1 MAITRICMTTT
12 ARYPTHVPFTG
23 ALFLGLVLCLASSA
37 AAHAQTTREWRYVP
51 NPAGGACTL
60 GLREVPLRAPDAGE
74 IQVRIWASSFNGR
87 DRYRLAGSCDDVQV
101 PLSDGAGEV
110 TAVGAGVT
118 RFEVGDRVV
127 TTFFAEG
134 WIDGNQPPDANPY
147 RRGGPGPGVLTEG
160 LVGDADGFVAVPEY
174 LTYEEASTL
183 TIAALTAY
191 NALFKYGDL
200 QPNDYVLLEGTGGV
214 SSFGLLF
221 AAAAGARPV
230 ITSSSDEKLAR
241 AVELGAVGTVNYR
254 RNPEW
259 QEQVLEIT
267 GGIGV
272 KHVLEIGGR
281 ETLPRALQV
290 LDFGAH
296 VALIG
301 GLTGF
306 GGEVPFFVLFNKN
319 ASVTSFQVG
328 SRADFETMN
337 RFLVGHQIHPIV
349 DRVFEF
355 EDAVE
360 AFDFFMNGDFMGKV
374 VIRH

>member
-1 MAITRICMTTT
+1 MTTT
-12 ARYPTHVPFTG
+12 ARYRPTHVPFAG

-51 NPAGGACTL
+51 DPGSELCTL

-87 DRYRLAGSCDDVQV
+87 DRYRIAGACDDVQV

-160 LVGDADGFVAVPEY
+160 FVGDADGFVAVPEY

-183 TIAALTAY
+183 TIAALTAC

-241 AVELGAVGTVNYR
+241 AVELGAVGTVNYL

-337 RFLVGHQIHPIV
+337 RFLEGHQIHPIV

>member
-1 MAITRICMTTT
+1 MRRNRRSNLSCVA
-12 ARYPTHVPFTG
+12 
-23 ALFLGLVLCLASSA
+23 LVLFGTVASLTSA
-37 AAHAQTTREWRYVP
+37 VSAQTQTIREWRYVP
-51 NPAGGACTL
+51 APDGEGCTIAM
-60 GLREVPLRAPDAGE
+60 REVPLRAPDPGE
-74 IQVRIWASSFNGR
+74 IQVRMWASSFNGR
-87 DRYRLAGSCDDVQV
+87 DRYRLAGPCDGVQA

-127 TTFFAEG
+127 GTFFAEA
-134 WIDGNQPPDANPY
+134 WIDGNQPPWANPY

-160 LVGDADGFVAVPEY
+160 IVADADGFVLVPDY

-183 TIAALTAY
+183 TTAGLTAY
-191 NALFKYGDL
+191 NALFKHGDL
-200 QPNDYVLLEGTGGV
+200 QPNQYVLLQGTGGV
-214 SSFGLLF
+214 SSFGLQF
-221 AAAAGARPV
+221 AVAAGARPI

-241 AVELGAVGTVNYR
+241 ARGLGAVATVNYR
-254 RNPEW
+254 QYPEW
-259 QEQVLEIT
+259 QEEVLELT
-267 GGIGV
+267 GGTGV
-272 KHVLEIGGR
+272 MHVLEIGGR
-281 ETLPRALQV
+281 DTLPRALQV

-306 GGEVPFFVLFNKN
+306 GGEVPFFTLFNKN
-319 ASVTSFQVG
+319 ASVTAFQVG
-328 SRADFETMN
+328 SRVDFEAMN
-337 RFLVGHQIHPIV
+337 RFLEGYQIHPIV

>member
-1 MAITRICMTTT
+1 MTTDT
-12 ARYPTHVPFTG
+12 QCRPTHIPFAG
-23 ALFLGLVLCLASSA
+23 GLLVALVLCLACSA
-37 AAHAQTTREWRYVP
+37 AADAQTTREWRYVP
-51 NPAGGACTL
+51 DPGSEVCTL

-134 WIDGNQPPDANPY
+134 WIDGNQPPTANPY
-147 RRGGPGPGVLTEG
+147 RRGGPGAGVLTEG
-160 LVGDADGFVAVPEY
+160 FVDDADGFVAVPEY

-221 AAAAGARPV
+221 AVAAGARPI

-241 AVELGAVGTVNYR
+241 AVELGAAGTVNYR

-259 QEQVLEIT
+259 QEEVMELT

-272 KHVLEIGGR
+272 MHVLEIGGR

-306 GGEVPFFVLFNKN
+306 GGEVPFFALFNRN
-319 ASVTSFQVG
+319 ASATSFQVG
-328 SRADFETMN
+328 SRADFEAMN
-337 RFLVGHQIHPIV
+337 RFLMGHQIHPLV

>member
-1 MAITRICMTTT
+1 MTTD
-12 ARYPTHVPFTG
+12 ARSRPTHIRFAGV
-23 ALFLGLVLCLASSA
+23 LLVGMGLCLACSA
-37 AAHAQTTREWRYVP
+37 PANAQTTREWRYVSDS
-51 NPAGGACTL
+51 GGELCTL
-60 GLREVPLRAPDAGE
+60 ALREAPLRAPDAGE
-74 IQVRIWASSFNGR
+74 IQIRMWASSFNGR
-87 DRYRLAGSCDDVQV
+87 DRYRLAGSCDDTQV

-127 TTFFAEG
+127 TAFFAEA
-134 WIDGNQPPDANPY
+134 WIDGDQPPGANPY
-147 RRGGPGPGVLTEG
+147 RRGGPGPGVLAEAF
-160 LVGDADGFVAVPEY
+160 VGDADGFVAVPEY
-174 LTYEEASTL
+174 MTYEEAATL
-183 TIAALTAY
+183 TTAGLTAF

-221 AAAAGARPV
+221 AAAAGARPI
-230 ITSSSDEKLAR
+230 ITSSSDMKLAR
-241 AVELGAVGTVNYR
+241 AVELGATGTVNYR

-259 QEQVLEIT
+259 QEEVMELT

-290 LDFGAH
+290 LDFGAQ
-296 VALIG
+296 VSLIG

-319 ASVTSFQVG
+319 ASVSSFQVG
-328 SRADFETMN
+328 SRVEFEAMN
-337 RFLVGHQIHPIV
+337 RFLEGHQIHPVI

-355 EDAVE
+355 DDAVE

-374 VIRH
+374 VVRH

>member
-1 MAITRICMTTT
+1 MTTDT
-12 ARYPTHVPFTG
+12 QCRPTHIPFAG
-23 ALFLGLVLCLASSA
+23 GLLVALVLCLACSA
-37 AAHAQTTREWRYVP
+37 AADAQTTREWRYVP
-51 NPAGGACTL
+51 DPGSEVCTL

-134 WIDGNQPPDANPY
+134 WIDGNQPRSANPF

-160 LVGDADGFVAVPEY
+160 FVGDADGFVAVPEY

-221 AAAAGARPV
+221 AVAAGARPI

-241 AVELGAVGTVNYR
+241 AVELGAAGTVNYR

-259 QEQVLEIT
+259 QEEVMELT

-272 KHVLEIGGR
+272 MHVLEIGGR

-306 GGEVPFFVLFNKN
+306 GGEVPFFALFNRN
-319 ASVTSFQVG
+319 ASATSFQVG
-328 SRADFETMN
+328 SRADFEAMN
-337 RFLVGHQIHPIV
+337 RFLMGHQIHPLV

>member
-1 MAITRICMTTT
+1 MTTT
-12 ARYPTHVPFTG
+12 TRCRPTHAPFARG
-23 ALFLGLVLCLASSA
+23 LLVGLVLCFAASV
-37 AAHAQTTREWRYVP
+37 AAHAQTVREWRYVP
-51 NPAGGACTL
+51 NPDGQGCTL
-60 GLREVPLRAPDAGE
+60 GLREVPLRAPDPGE
-74 IQVRIWASSFNGR
+74 IQVRVRASSFNGR
-87 DRYRLAGSCDDVQV
+87 DRYRLAGPCDDVQV

-118 RFEVGDRVV
+118 RFEVGDRVI

-134 WIDGNQPPDANPY
+134 WIDGNQPPTANPY

-160 LVGDADGFVAVPEY
+160 LVGDADGFVAAPEY
-174 LTYEEASTL
+174 MTYEEASTL
-183 TIAALTAY
+183 TIAGLTAY

-200 QPNDYVLLEGTGGV
+200 QPNDYVLLQGTGGV

-241 AVELGAVGTVNYR
+241 AVEFGAVGTVNYR
-254 RNPEW
+254 QNPEW
-259 QEQVLEIT
+259 QEQVLELT
-267 GGIGV
+267 GGVGV

-281 ETLPRALQV
+281 ETLPRTLQV

-319 ASVTSFQVG
+319 ASVTGYQVG
-328 SRADFETMN
+328 SRVDFEAMN

-355 EDAVE
+355 DDAVE

-374 VIRH
+374 VVRH